1 MRTSTILKPTDLRAP
16 GGLAQL
22 FAHHRQQFGGWVM
35 EDGAGG
41 SGDGGQS
48 SGDGAGGSGTGSGDS
63 GSGGQG
69 GTGSGS
75 GSGSGSGGSGGDDLG
90 FPPDTP
96 VADMT
101 PEQKAAFDR
110 HKREQNKAE
119 RARWRAVTGDRTP
132 DQLKADLDELANLRK
147 EKLTPSERQLQEARE
162 QAAAETRAAARA
174 ETATTIY
181 ETALE
186 TLGVPEADIPDL
198 VRGFNAAGF
207 ITDDGVDRAAVTSF
221 AKKFAPAGTADQ
233 RRRDFGAGPRG
244 DSSQGTGVSAGRAR
258 YEERHGKNKS

>member
-1 MRTSTILKPTDLRAP
+1 MRTSTILKPSDLRAP
-16 GGLAQL
+16 GALTQL

-35 EDGAGG
+35 EDGGAGSGGDGSGGQGG
-41 SGDGGQS
+41 SGDGG
-48 SGDGAGGSGTGSGDS
+48 
-63 GSGGQG
+63 
-69 GTGSGS
+69 SGS
-75 GSGSGSGGSGGDDLG
+75 GSGAGGSGGSGGGQGGDAGSDLG

-119 RARWRAVTGDRTP
+119 RARWRSVTGDRTP
-132 DQLKADLDELANLRK
+132 EQLKADLDKLAEY
-147 EKLTPSERQLQEARE
+147 EKAQLTPSERQLQDARE
-162 QAAAETRAAARA
+162 QATSETRAAMRA

-186 TLGVPEADIPDL
+186 TLNVPEADIPAL
-198 VRGFNAAGF
+198 VRGFNATGF
-207 ITDDGVDRAAVTSF
+207 ITDDGVDRAAITSF

-233 RRRDFGAGPRG
+233 RRRDFGAGARG

-258 YEERHGKNKS
+258 YEERHPKKS

>member
-16 GGLAQL
+16 GALAQL

-41 SGDGGQS
+41 SGGGGGAGGDGGS
-48 SGDGAGGSGTGSGDS
+48 GGSGDGGAGGLGGTGGT
-63 GSGGQG
+63 GGQG
-69 GTGSGS
+69 GTS
-75 GSGSGSGGSGGDDLG
+75 DDLG

-96 VADMT
+96 VSEMT

-132 DQLKADLDELANLRK
+132 DQLKKELDELAELRK
-147 EKLTPSERQLQEARE
+147 EKLTPSERQLQDARD

-198 VRGFNAAGF
+198 VRGFNATGF
-207 ITDDGVDRAAVTSF
+207 ITDNGVDRAAITRF
-221 AKKFAPAGTADQ
+221 AKKFTPAGTADK
-233 RRRDFGAGPRG
+233 RRRDFGAGDRSHTSTKFG
-244 DSSQGTGVSAGRAR
+244 DGGRAEAAKR
-258 YEERHGKNKS
+258 FGKKSTGE

>member
-1 MRTSTILKPTDLRAP
+1 MRTSTILKPTDLYAP
-16 GGLAQL
+16 GALEQL

-41 SGDGGQS
+41 DGSGGSGSGDGGQ
-48 SGDGAGGSGTGSGDS
+48 GGSGD
-63 GSGGQG
+63 
-69 GTGSGS
+69 
-75 GSGSGSGGSGGDDLG
+75 GSGSGGGSDSGQGGSNGGGSGDLG
-90 FPPDTP
+90 FPADTP
-96 VADMT
+96 VSEMT

-119 RARWRAVTGDRTP
+119 RARWKAVTGDRTP
-132 DQLKADLDELANLRK
+132 DQLKNDLDELANLRK
-147 EKLTPSERQLQEARE
+147 EKLTPSERQLQDARD
-162 QAAAETRAAARA
+162 QATAETRAAMRA

-207 ITDDGVDRAAVTSF
+207 ITDDGVDRAAITNF
-221 AKKFAPAGTADQ
+221 AKKIAPAGTADQ

-258 YEERHGKNKS
+258 YEERHGKKKS

>member
-16 GGLAQL
+16 GALAQL

-41 SGDGGQS
+41 DGGQGGGDGGTGGSGDGGAGGQ
-48 SGDGAGGSGTGSGDS
+48 GAGGTG
-63 GSGGQG
+63 
-69 GTGSGS
+69 
-75 GSGSGSGGSGGDDLG
+75 GSGSGGADDLG

-96 VADMT
+96 VAEMT

-132 DQLKADLDELANLRK
+132 DQLKNDLDELAELRK
-147 EKLTPSERQLQEARE
+147 EKLTPSERQLQDARE
-162 QAAAETRAAARA
+162 QATSETRTAMRV

-186 TLGVPEADIPDL
+186 TLNVPEADIPAL

-207 ITDDGVDRAAVTSF
+207 ITDDGVDRAAITSF

-233 RRRDFGAGPRG
+233 RRRDFGAGARG

-258 YEERHGKNKS
+258 YEERHPKKS